1 MSTVTPDLAWFP
13 PQFPEKGRL
22 PSHPVLI
29 GQNCYLQE
37 SLERAHHDALC
48 AAAGRR
54 VFRPCCKTLHI
65 SLFFDG
71 TGNNLNHDL
80 YTADPKHPT
89 NIARLFRASIGQGY
103 AAGTGDNN
111 QWLVDVEGSAG
122 NQYYK
127 YYIPGVGTPFPEIMD
142 LDFSADGLAFAT
154 YGEDR
159 INWGLLRLID
169 ALRRTLGKGKL
180 SDVENWQ
187 SVKAMATTAADPKLI
202 GQYARRQEFRR
213 LLDNLK
219 KELKPALE
227 QPFPGHPKLLGI
239 KLYVYGFSRGAAAAR
254 AFINW
259 LSELMPEPNN
269 KGEAQ
274 PLCLSSSAGDI
285 PLSVEFLGLFDTVA
299 SVGVAHMAPVA
310 EGHMSWADGTM
321 ELPDNGLVKRCVHL
335 VSSHEQRLCFP
346 LDSICRADG
355 RYPANSVEVVY
366 PGVHSDL
373 GGGYP
378 PGEQGKASS
387 KVDDFLLSQIPLNEM
402 YASAFAAGAPLK
414 IPLNALHNELK
425 KDSWRIMPAAVLD
438 EFSVDPILIQRF
450 NNWRKLTLNIPD
462 AGPISDELAAQF
474 SPVRAPVNIIQALEN
489 QIGWITAWRI
499 NRYAS
504 GSFRSQGFYH
514 DAALNNQDQD
524 NDPRVRMARERER
537 DQAQEEVRKARLN
550 KLAENPREAP
560 FVLLP
565 GGVKDFDAALGQ
577 TQLLQAAIEFKEDY
591 HEQPR
596 SQAKSTTYRVMDWF
610 KGFVYAFNQ
619 DDVPVEFRRIKQDGD
634 KRVAILFPPQGEQ
647 SNASEPSGLTRALFD
662 EQIHDSRAWF
672 MHNAIGSREPWGSYF
687 LYRMI
692 YFGEAMSKKVKP
704 LAMLGYVAGLG
715 APVSVQDV
723 RFMIKLLSEDQ
734 PLAKASAAQETI
746 TVVSTVNEQQQDILQ
761 DKTRQI
767 VCVQH
772 PASVLAEC
780 QNAQQQDRERKMAL
794 VQELWAQSTQ

>member
-22 PSHPVLI
+22 PSQSVLI
-29 GQNCYLQE
+29 GQNCYQQE

-54 VFRPCCKTLHI
+54 VSRPCCKTLHI

-187 SVKAMATTAADPKLI
+187 SIKAMATTVADPKLI

-213 LLDNLK
+213 LLDNLN

-239 KLYVYGFSRGAAAAR
+239 KLYVYGFSRGAATAR
-254 AFINW
+254 AFVNW
-259 LSELMPEPNN
+259 LSELMPEPENR
-269 KGEAQ
+269 GEAQ
-274 PLCLSSSAGDI
+274 PLCLSSTAGDI

-378 PGEQGKASS
+378 PGEQGKASGS
-387 KVDDFLLSQIPLNEM
+387 NDRLLMSQIPLNEM
-402 YASAFAAGAPLK
+402 YAAAFAVGAPLK
-414 IPLNALHNELK
+414 VLEKALPNDLK
-425 KDSWRIMPAAVLD
+425 KDSWRIMPVELGH
-438 EFSVDPILIQRF
+438 EFDVGPVTVQRF

-462 AGPISDELAAQF
+462 SGPISDEQAAQF

-499 NRYAS
+499 NRYAG
-504 GSFRSQGFYH
+504 GSFRTQGFYH

-524 NDPRVRMARERER
+524 NDPRIRMARERVR
-537 DQAQEEVRKARLN
+537 DKAQEEVRKARLHE
-550 KLAENPREAP
+550 LARHPREAP

-565 GGVKDFDAALGQ
+565 AGVKDFDAALGQ

-634 KRVAILFPPQGEQ
+634 QRVAILFPPQGEQ
-647 SNASEPSGLTRALFD
+647 SNASEASGLTRALFD
-662 EQIHDSRAWF
+662 DQIHDSRAWF

-687 LYRMI
+687 LYWMI

-704 LAMLGYVAGLG
+704 LAMLGYVAGLA

-723 RFMIKLLSEDQ
+723 RFTIKRFSEDQ
-734 PLAKASAAQETI
+734 PLAKASAAHETI
-746 TVVSTVNEQQQDILQ
+746 TVVSAENEQQQDILQ
-761 DKTRQI
+761 DKSRQI

-772 PASVLAEC
+772 PASVQAEC
-780 QNAQQQDRERKMAL
+780 QNAQQQDWERKMAL
-794 VQELWAQSTQ
+794 VQEMWAQSTQ